1 MLACL
6 CGLKGSLRR
15 EQGTAVGSEPPCVSG
30 RMTKSVR
37 TTASLEPHQ
46 PSHVVQEARHRHYHE
61 DQNDS
66 PHPQPNQ
73 NRPVRPAL
81 SSEGIVSCRLTSCVL
96 WLLPQSDQCDCTG
109 SLFLASDSTLSALA
123 GSLRTSKAVHAG
135 SEQKRDLERQR
146 VRWRWRARLREEN
159 DKQRERDSK
168 RKMANRKGK
177 RLCDRVRQSERD

>member
-6 CGLKGSLRR
+6 CGCKGSLRR
-15 EQGTAVGSEPPCVSG
+15 EQGTVVGSEPPCVSG

-109 SLFLASDSTLSALA
+109 SFFLASDSTLSALA
-123 GSLRTSKAVHAG
+123 GSLRMSKAVHAG

-177 RLCDRVRQSERD
+177 RL

>member
-1 MLACL
+1 M
-6 CGLKGSLRR
+6 
-15 EQGTAVGSEPPCVSG
+15 GSEPPCVSG

-146 VRWRWRARLREEN
+146 VRWRWRARLQEEN